1 MKAVTKALAF
11 LSAFTSMAMA
21 GSSCANY
28 REEPYE
34 SQKEEAETQPTMT
47 AKEDTRE
54 VVVTPAE
61 TEPTTNSTAFVA
73 GEGLTTSVNTSEV
86 VTTAI
91 SNSNPVVEE
100 KMMETN
106 QTKTTKAEEK
116 VKDSKSQA
124 MQEPT
129 ESNTEKTTAS
139 ESKEVDK
146 SKASD
151 SVVQENLK
159 SDSII
164 ADASNVR
171 NDDETLQSE
180 DMTSKTVTDS
190 NVAESST
197 AAESFTENEAK
208 EEKQNEPEVQN
219 SELELEVQ
227 GNQTIQ
233 IGSLTF
239 ETDVKIQ
246 SERPDT
252 YLVKEGDCLSSIA
265 DLYDISL
272 DKLIEENQDTIE
284 DINILIPGD
293 IVKIPSVPSEESG
306 SEEVSADIEVEVTE
320 SEKTEPEITDTE
332 MIQHDSNEFE
342 KTASEI
348 SESEQK
354 IADETETVDKNDIT
368 AEELEEELSL
378 IRENI
383 NIDIPIVDYS
393 QTDYEEITQENS
405 ATEVIALETEIE
417 SADTAETDVIQS
429 EVGETTDIQTETA
442 EEIQGETDNV
452 VEETAFDDSTFEELF
467 NTSVLTDAIEECQE
481 KYPFIEIGMG
491 VYGLDGSTLFEY
503 NPNSCISGACTIKA
517 PYAMFCLK
525 RCEEMGIDIYSET
538 IVYSKDLRNDGSG
551 IIKDSE
557 DGTEYTIFECL
568 NLLLSISDN
577 TAYNVLTTRFPLGDF
592 QAYLYGIGGQSN
604 AYMQYGAPTVN
615 ERKNEWLEINNY
627 INSGSKYSETLRSM
641 MSNTQY
647 AYMVDGMSN
656 WHSYL
661 HKSGWC
667 DGLNY
672 TSASDC
678 GIIEDD
684 YLLIILTADYST
696 GEAHTDVVNR
706 LGLAAEQ
713 FWEN

>member
-11 LSAFTSMAMA
+11 LSAVTSMTMA
-21 GSSCANY
+21 SSSCANY

-34 SQKEEAETQPTMT
+34 SQKEAETQPTMT
-47 AKEDTRE
+47 AKEDTKD

-73 GEGLTTSVNTSEV
+73 GEEVTTSCNTSEA
-86 VTTAI
+86 VTTTVSK
-91 SNSNPVVEE
+91 SNSVVEE
-100 KMMETN
+100 KKLETA
-106 QTKTTKAEEK
+106 QTTTSNTATEEK
-116 VKDSKSQA
+116 VKDTKSQA
-124 MQEPT
+124 VPEPT
-129 ESNTEKTTAS
+129 ESNTEKSTVS
-139 ESKEVDK
+139 ESKEADK
-146 SKASD
+146 PKASD
-151 SVVQENLK
+151 SVVQENVK
-159 SDSII
+159 SDGII

-171 NDDETLQSE
+171 NDETLQSE
-180 DMTSKTVTDS
+180 EMTSKNVSDS
-190 NVAESST
+190 NVAESS
-197 AAESFTENEAK
+197 AVAESFAENEAK
-208 EEKQNEPEVQN
+208 EEKQNESEVQNNELEPEVQ
-219 SELELEVQ
+219 E
-227 GNQTIQ
+227 NQTIK

-239 ETDVKIQ
+239 ETGVKIQ

-252 YLVKEGDCLSSIA
+252 YIVKEGDNLSCIA

-284 DINILIPGD
+284 DINIILPGD
-293 IVKIPSVPSEESG
+293 IVKIPSVSSEKSG
-306 SEEVSADIEVEVTE
+306 SEEVSADLEVETTESEKIEPEATGSEISEPESAE
-320 SEKTEPEITDTE
+320 SEKTE
-332 MIQHDSNEFE
+332 
-342 KTASEI
+342 SEI
-348 SESEQK
+348 SEPETVESEQK
-354 IADETETVDKNDIT
+354 IADETETVDQNDFT
-368 AEELEEELSL
+368 AEDLEEELNS

-393 QTDYEEITQENS
+393 QTEYEEITQENS
-405 ATEVIALETEIE
+405 ATEVIALETETE
-417 SADTAETDVIQS
+417 SANTVETDVIES
-429 EVGETTDIQTETA
+429 EAA

-452 VEETAFDDSTFEELF
+452 VEETAFDDSTFEDLF

-491 VYGLDGSTLFEY
+491 VYGLDGSTLFEH

-517 PYAMFCLK
+517 PYAMFVLK
-525 RCEEMGIDIYSET
+525 RCEELGIDIYSET
-538 IVYSKDLRNDGSG
+538 IVYTEDLRNDGSG
-551 IIKDSE
+551 IIKDSK

-568 NLLLSISDN
+568 RLLLSISDN
-577 TAYNVLTTRFPLGDF
+577 TAYNMLTTRFPLGDF
-592 QAYLYGIGGQSN
+592 QTYLYGIGGQSN
-604 AYMQYGAPTVN
+604 AYLQYGAPTVT
-615 ERKNEWLEINNY
+615 ERKNEWLEIYNY
-627 INSGSKYSETLRSM
+627 INSGSKYSETLRNM

-647 AYMVDGMSN
+647 AYMVDGMSK

-684 YLLIILTADYST
+684 YLLVILTADYST